1 MVSKS
6 PGKKWCVPTDLACR
20 CEKFKQRLICISVC
34 LLQPMLPTY
43 VFGWPTGNEKG
54 SYLAVDLG
62 GTNLRVCHVELEGE
76 GRFEVT
82 QTKFRLYVLQT
93 RIDRGSF

>member
-1 MVSKS
+1 MPALSS
-6 PGKKWCVPTDLACR
+6 LAR
-20 CEKFKQRLICISVC
+20 
-34 LLQPMLPTY
+34 QPMLPTY
-43 VFGWPTGNEKG
+43 VFGWPTGQEKG

-82 QTKFRLYVLQT
+82 QTKFRLYVSATSDSRDRAWSTLTRAALYLQY
-93 RIDRGSF
+93 RGAEAGRRARSL